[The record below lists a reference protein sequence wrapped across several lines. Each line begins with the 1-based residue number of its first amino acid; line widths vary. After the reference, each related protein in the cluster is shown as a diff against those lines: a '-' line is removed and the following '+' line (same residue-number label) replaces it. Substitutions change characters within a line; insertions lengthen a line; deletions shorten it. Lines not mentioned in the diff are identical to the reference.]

1 MVAPIATGVGFG
13 AAPAVEDARVTALKR
28 KLDTLQYR
36 DAFDT
41 TSLPLVEKVRS
52 PEQQEGNSP
61 SRPGAARV
69 GHAPPAVGAA
79 RDHRTMV
86 ARGG

>member
-1 MVAPIATGVGFG
+1 
-13 AAPAVEDARVTALKR
+13 VTALKR

-52 PEQQEGNSP
+52 RAAGGT
-61 SRPGAARV
+61 RPPAPARV
-69 GHAPPAVGAA
+69 GA
-79 RDHRTMV
+79 RT
-86 ARGG
+86 AGGGSSA

>member
-1 MVAPIATGVGFG
+1 MVAPSAMGFG

-52 PEQQEGNSP
+52 RAGGELALPPRLGS
-61 SRPGAARV
+61 G
-69 GHAPPAVGAA
+69 GHAPPAMGSS
-79 RDHRTMV
+79 RGHCTTIS
-86 ARGG
+86 RGG